1 VALAER
7 CDEILRGLP
16 RGWSL
21 AHVELTLERGAD
33 ADRAALILAPAT
45 PGRQGRTFQL
55 HVHNGTAGLAPT
67 PELVRRALRR
77 LDEEGITGWVKLV
90 HEEQASGPPPA
101 ATREPERAPQPLAS
115 QWDELLE
122 RLPPDWSDLY
132 AEIDLDSSDFLERGA
147 LLLAPVNPAHYGGS
161 LSLRFRCARVRGYGV
176 SAEMA
181 RRCLERL
188 DGEHITGTVR
198 VLRVLS
204 DTHHVA
210 TQGPVWYVEGKSV

>member
-16 RGWSL
+16 RGWGL
-21 AHVELTLERGAD
+21 AHLELTLERGAN

-55 HVHNGTAGLAPT
+55 HIHNGTAGLAPT
-67 PELVRRALRR
+67 PELVRRVFER
-77 LDEEGITGWVKLV
+77 LDDEGITGWLKLV
-90 HEEQASGPPPA
+90 HEEQAPPA
-101 ATREPERAPQPLAS
+101 PPVSTRAPERAPQPLVS
-115 QWDELLE
+115 QWGELMK

-132 AEIDLDSSDFLERGA
+132 AQIDLDSSDFLDRGA
-147 LLLAPVNPAHYGGS
+147 LLLAPVNPAHYGGP

-188 DGEHITGTVR
+188 DREHITGTVR
-198 VLRVLS
+198 ALRVLS
-204 DTHHVA
+204 DTHHAA